1 MVRSHRKTIPW
12 SGLLLLLLALS
23 LACGPAGSGAQTKN
37 KDSAVLVILCEVPD
51 AEVWINS
58 RYSRTTAE
66 FKRGIRVKAGSYRVE
81 VRHRDFHSRYYDLTF
96 RAKERRTLEVDLARR
111 FQ

>member
-1 MVRSHRKTIPW
+1 
-12 SGLLLLLLALS
+12 
-23 LACGPAGSGAQTKN
+23 
-37 KDSAVLVILCEVPD
+37 VLIVKCEVAD

-66 FKRGIRVKAGSYRVE
+66 LTRGIRLKAGSYRIE
-81 VRHRDFHSRYYDLTF
+81 VRHHEYHSRYYELSVK
-96 RAKERRTLEVDLARR
+96 AKERRTLDVDLARR